1 MKFVTAAISLI
12 PLLATSATALP
23 SNGNDNGNP
32 HIPLVELK
40 LPAPNNYLAS
50 DIFKG
55 QQIYVDNNRGHSAD
69 WDEETWTNFAKS
81 RCILTPG
88 CSTVNSYHC
97 TSCATTG
104 QKLNQVY

>member
-1 MKFVTAAISLI
+1 MKFVIAAI
-12 PLLATSATALP
+12 LATSAAALP
-23 SNGNDNGNP
+23 SNANDNGNP

-55 QQIYVDNNRGHSAD
+55 QQIYVDNNRGHTAD

-97 TSCATTG
+97 TSSAATG
-104 QKLNQVY
+104 